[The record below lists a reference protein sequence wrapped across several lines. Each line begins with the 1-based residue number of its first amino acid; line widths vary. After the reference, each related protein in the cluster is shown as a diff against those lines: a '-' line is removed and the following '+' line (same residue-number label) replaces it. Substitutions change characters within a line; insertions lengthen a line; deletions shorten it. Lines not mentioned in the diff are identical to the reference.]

1 MQQIK
6 EDLLK
11 TNYYMNEIKKL
22 KDREKVLKNMLEKTT
37 KPKEAKNSCGSIK
50 QKVLL
55 RLLIKTKSIGNQNFK
70 LKVKN

>member
-1 MQQIK
+1 
-6 EDLLK
+6 
-11 TNYYMNEIKKL
+11 MNEIKKL
-22 KDREKVLKNMLEKTT
+22 KDREKVLKNMLEQTN
-37 KPKEAKNSCGSIK
+37 KPKEEKNSCGSIK